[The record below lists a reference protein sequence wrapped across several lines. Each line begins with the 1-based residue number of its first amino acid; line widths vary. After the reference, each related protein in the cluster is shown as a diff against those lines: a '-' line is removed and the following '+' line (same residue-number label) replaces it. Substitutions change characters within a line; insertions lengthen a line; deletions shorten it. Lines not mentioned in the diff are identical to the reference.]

1 MVPYAKPSG
10 RLVGQIVADVVTV
23 VVSVGSYL
31 AGRAVYQGILALT
44 DPLSATAKALSGL
57 QDRVADA
64 AVQAGQIPGVGDSL
78 RSPLDDIAGQIASVI
93 VQMSDQT
100 ALIQRAAGLT
110 GLAVFVIP
118 VIIWWGLWLP
128 ARVRFVREA
137 AAAKRLLAA
146 GVGLDLFALRGLAH
160 LPLRVLARVD
170 TDPAAA
176 WRDGDTAAIDTLA
189 RRELDRLGV
198 RAPEALN

>member
-1 MVPYAKPSG
+1 M
-10 RLVGQIVADVVTV
+10 
-23 VVSVGSYL
+23 
-31 AGRAVYQGILALT
+31 
-44 DPLSATAKALSGL
+44 
-57 QDRVADA
+57 
-64 AVQAGQIPGVGDSL
+64 

-93 VQMSDQT
+93 VQISDQT

-160 LPLRVLARVD
+160 LPLRVLARVN
-170 TDPAAA
+170 TDPVAA
-176 WRDGDTAAIDTLA
+176 WRDGDAAVIDTLA

-198 RAPEALN
+198 RAPKALN

>member
-31 AGRAVYQGILALT
+31 AGRAVYRGILALT

-78 RSPLDDIAGQIASVI
+78 RSPLDDIAGQIASASIRRRSFVGDRFCI
-93 VQMSDQT
+93 SG
-100 ALIQRAAGLT
+100 IGRAAM
-110 GLAVFVIP
+110 P
-118 VIIWWGLWLP
+118 
-128 ARVRFVREA
+128 RE
-137 AAAKRLLAA
+137 
-146 GVGLDLFALRGLAH
+146 GVA
-160 LPLRVLARVD
+160 
-170 TDPAAA
+170 
-176 WRDGDTAAIDTLA
+176 
-189 RRELDRLGV
+189 
-198 RAPEALN
+198 

>member
-1 MVPYAKPSG
+1 VPYAKPSG
-10 RLVGQIVADVVTV
+10 RLVAQIVADLATV

-44 DPLSATAKALSGL
+44 DPLSAMAKALSGL
-57 QDRVADA
+57 RDKVADA

-93 VQMSDQT
+93 VQISDQT
-100 ALIQRAAGLT
+100 ALIQRAAELT

-137 AAAKRLLAA
+137 AAAKRLLAS

-160 LPLRVLARVD
+160 LPLRVLATVA
-170 TDPAAA
+170 TDPVAA
-176 WRDGDTAAIDTLA
+176 WRDGDTAVIDTLA

-198 RAPEALN
+198 RAPRR